1 MLLEQVRLPRKQ
13 RAKTQRHQG
22 LQQRKD
28 LFTRQPSE
36 VMGGQVSYLVPQRRG
51 TCDITV

>member
-36 VMGGQVSYLVPQRRG
+36 VMGGQVLIMRLSRR
-51 TCDITV
+51 